1 MTSDRHEPTFSPLAN
16 YLIISSLAKA
26 KKVYTFDQS
35 PVQDWP
41 QSCTGLTSILYTF
54 HLNPVHVFDKVSRGS
69 WKKGV
74 KVVKFFDIFS
84 KESLLVSA
92 LLCHLPIIHAY
103 RRGVEDEI
111 DVADPRQL
119 TL

>member
-74 KVVKFFDIFS
+74 KVVKFFDIFFPE
-84 KESLLVSA
+84 KAFLVPPYCA
-92 LLCHLPIIHAY
+92 TC
-103 RRGVEDEI
+103 
-111 DVADPRQL
+111 Q
-119 TL
+119 